1 MKEQKEQVFLTAD
14 DLEQAAGKSLVDWA
28 NPPSVSDLKQDLQG
42 ASSSQ
47 AMQAV
52 KIREWLDNLN
62 VEGKA
67 KPKAIKGKSSVVPRL
82 IRKQAEWR
90 YAALSEPFLS
100 NEELFKVSPITWE
113 DKKSAEHNQL
123 ILAKQF
129 ETDINKTAF
138 IDEYVRTAVDEGTA
152 ILRVGWEF
160 QEKEVTK
167 EVPQIEL
174 VPSPEAVELLEELS
188 FMQAD
193 SPAEYEESVPEELKV
208 AHMHYM
214 ESGIPVMPNILGYE
228 TVKVMETVV
237 NRPTVEVCS
246 YNNVTI
252 DPTCNGDMSKAQ
264 FAVYSFE
271 SDLATLRKDNRYK
284 NLDKIV
290 PSESALSMDDSIVND
305 QGDFTFKD
313 KPRKKV
319 MVYEY
324 WGYWDI
330 HNDGMVVPIV
340 ATWVGATMIRLEEN
354 PYPDKQIPFI
364 VVQYLPVRKS
374 VYGEPD
380 GALLVEN
387 QQVAGAV
394 LRGMIDLM
402 GKSANSQTGFQK
414 GILDP
419 MNRRRYEAGLDY
431 EYNGSANIEAAIR
444 MHKYPEIPVSAQYM
458 LDLQSIEAESLTGVK
473 SFSQGMSQSSLGNVA
488 TSVRGVLDA
497 ATKREVGILRRLS
510 DGIVQVGKKF
520 ISMNAEFLSDKEV
533 IRITNEQYEVIY
545 RDSLAGDFDLKLSI
559 STPEQDETKAQELAF
574 MLQTLGNN
582 MDFGITKMVIADIAK
597 LRKMPDLAKK
607 IMDFEP
613 QPDPMAEMMAQME
626 LQMMQAKL
634 EAEMAKAEY
643 YRTYANLNMGR
654 TDTELY
660 KQADMQSEIDQKNL
674 DFVEQESGVK
684 QARELELRS
693 EQAKSQAELAKMT
706 HSLKEQSNQRDRL
719 MEYLK
724 TRNV

>member
-167 EVPQIEL
+167 EVPTIEL

-228 TVKVMETVV
+228 TVKVMETVI

-330 HNDGMVVPIV
+330 YNDGMVVPIV

-497 ATKREVGILRRLS
+497 ASKREVGILRRLS

-582 MDFGITKMVIADIAK
+582 MDFGITKLVIADIAK

-660 KQADMQSEIDQKNL
+660 KQADMQTEIDQKNL